1 MAATHGRSRTTRAS
15 PAAIWRLWSDPS
27 TWHEWNPNVQRMEMN
42 GAFAN
47 GTTGVMHTNAGQHH
61 QIQLEHIDPG
71 RSFDLQT
78 AVLPLTRF
86 TFHCEVVPSASGST
100 ISQSLAMS
108 GPLAFLFAPM
118 AGERIAASFE
128 PLLQGLADK
137 AEASTDSS
145 GARPQNG

>member
-1 MAATHGRSRTTRAS
+1 MAAPHGRSRQTRAS
-15 PAAIWRLWSDPS
+15 PEVIWRIWSDPQ

-47 GTTGVMHTNAGQHH
+47 GTTGVMHTHAGQHH
-61 QIQLEHIDPG
+61 QVELTNIQPG
-71 RSFDLQT
+71 RAFDLQT
-78 AVLPLTRF
+78 SVLPLTRF
-86 TFHCEVVPSASGST
+86 TFHCEVVPNPNGST
-100 ISQSLAMS
+100 ISQSVAMS

-137 AEASTDSS
+137 AEAASS
-145 GARPQNG
+145 G